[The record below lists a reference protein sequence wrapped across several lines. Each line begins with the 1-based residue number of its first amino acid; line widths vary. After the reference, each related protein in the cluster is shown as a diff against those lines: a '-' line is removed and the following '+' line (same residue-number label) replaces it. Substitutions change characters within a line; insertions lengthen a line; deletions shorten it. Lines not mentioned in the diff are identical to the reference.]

1 MKHVFFRNW
10 LDDLDVS
17 LTSSLH
23 WAASVE
29 TEEPAKG
36 SVATGNLCAQGGILS
51 GKGKRVEGQALNFL
65 ARVKARSQPI
75 VFHPAVFIGGFV
87 CLGFLFALQSW
98 VSARTWSYGYKI
110 SLPLLLEAWGAQY
123 LIWGVLCWLLWFW
136 LGQRLQ
142 QEGLAW
148 ILTRILPLSLLI
160 SVGEEMIW
168 VLCFP
173 DWPMRHVSMTY
184 WQRLEFELDGELVDN
199 LLIFW
204 CTFSLIRGAGYYQKY
219 REKEHAAAQLEI
231 QVVQAQM
238 RALRMQL
245 NPHFLFNT
253 LNGISSLMRT
263 DVAGADTMLEQLS
276 SLLRITLERG
286 EIQLIPLSDEMEF
299 VEMYLAIQHQRYA
312 GRVCEQVRVEP
323 ELHDALVPAMILQP
337 IIENAYTHGLSLL
350 DRGGILAVE
359 ARRDSGLLRLT
370 VRNNGLGLY
379 PEFTRNS
386 PGQGVGLANV
396 RNRLSLHYGNDQC
409 FFIDAVDPNTV
420 LVTIMLPLQ
429 FAESPTE
436 KLTGYGA

>member
-1 MKHVFFRNW
+1 V
-10 LDDLDVS
+10 
-17 LTSSLH
+17 
-23 WAASVE
+23 
-29 TEEPAKG
+29 
-36 SVATGNLCAQGGILS
+36 
-51 GKGKRVEGQALNFL
+51 
-65 ARVKARSQPI
+65 
-75 VFHPAVFIGGFV
+75 
-87 CLGFLFALQSW
+87 LFALQSW

-136 LGQRLQ
+136 LGPRLQ
-142 QEGLAW
+142 QEGLSW

-160 SVGEEMIW
+160 SIGEEMIW

-286 EIQLIPLSDEMEF
+286 EIQLIPLIDEMEF

-312 GRVCEQVRVEP
+312 GRVCEQIRVEP

-350 DRGGILAVE
+350 DRGGVLAVE
-359 ARRDSGLLRLT
+359 ARRDNGLLRLT

-396 RNRLSLHYGNDQC
+396 RNRLSLHYGDDQC

>member
-1 MKHVFFRNW
+1 LN
-10 LDDLDVS
+10 
-17 LTSSLH
+17 
-23 WAASVE
+23 
-29 TEEPAKG
+29 
-36 SVATGNLCAQGGILS
+36 GGILS
-51 GKGKRVEGQALNFL
+51 GERKRVEGFALKFL
-65 ARVKARSQPI
+65 VSVKARSQPVI
-75 VFHPAVFIGGFV
+75 FHPAVFIGGFV

-110 SLPLLLEAWGAQY
+110 SLPVLMEAWGAQY
-123 LIWGVLCWLLWFW
+123 MIWGVLCWLIWFW
-136 LGQRLQ
+136 LGPRLQ
-142 QEGLAW
+142 QAGLSW
-148 ILTRILPLSLLI
+148 VLTRIVPLSILV

-184 WQRLEFELDGELVDN
+184 WQRLQFELDGELVDN

-204 CTFSLIRGAGYYQKY
+204 CTFFLIRGVGYYQKY

-337 IIENAYTHGLSLL
+337 IVENAYTHGLSLL
-350 DRGGILAVE
+350 DRGGFLEVE
-359 ARRDSGLLRLT
+359 ARRDNGLLRLT
-370 VRNNGLGLY
+370 VRNNGIGLY
-379 PEFTRNS
+379 PDFTRTS

-396 RNRLSLHYGNDQC
+396 RSRLQLHYGEDQC
-409 FFIDAVDPNTV
+409 FFLDAVDANTV
-420 LVTIMLPLQ
+420 LVTMMLPLQ
-429 FAESPTE
+429 FAESPTF